1 MGNRWKACFMK
12 NRTQKILFTIVFI
25 VSIVGRS
32 QAQNAIVPTGGEASS
47 NAGSVSYTIGQI
59 AVQQSNDQDI
69 SISEGVQQPYEIQ
82 SVGVDNYPNIVLDA
96 KVYPNPTSDRLI
108 LTIGSSVGAN
118 NYSPLPL
125 RATLHNTNGQH
136 IRTMD
141 VTIPQTDID
150 MTALSAG
157 TYYLRVTDGQTT
169 LKTFKVVKTM

>member
-1 MGNRWKACFMK
+1 MGNRWKTCFMK
-12 NRTQKILFTIVFI
+12 NKTIRVLLIFTFTLNI
-25 VSIVGRS
+25 GMTL
-32 QAQNAIVPTGGEASS
+32 AQSAIVPTGGDAIGNS
-47 NAGSVSYTIGQI
+47 GSVSYTIGQI